1 MTSGAVSWYR
11 PMADDLPILRG
22 TKVVLDH
29 HGPDALTHAARR
41 ADALLERGDAQG
53 YEVWLAILAVL
64 ESARVHLTGS
74 N

>member
-1 MTSGAVSWYR
+1 MVS
-11 PMADDLPILRG
+11 DLDILRG
-22 TKVVLDH
+22 AKLVLDH

-41 ADALLERGDAQG
+41 ADALLERGDVQG

-64 ESARVHLTGS
+64 ESARAHLSET